1 VAAEWVSL
9 PRQEEQQAGPH
20 RQQAPQGPPAKPGQG
35 GLRSARER
43 LIQTLAF
50 EAGGLLLVAPLYA
63 LATGSG
69 AGESLGLIAALA
81 LVVMAWSALYNTAFD
96 VAERR
101 LTGRVASDRPPRW
114 RLVHAVG
121 HEATALVVTWPVI
134 VALTGLSWGEAL
146 LADIAL
152 TIVYAAYAYG
162 FHRGYDRL
170 RPVATTRPA

>member
-1 VAAEWVSL
+1 MTL
-9 PRQEEQQAGPH
+9 PGQEGQP
-20 RQQAPQGPPAKPGQG
+20 RPQGEQELKTQPGQG

-69 AGESLGLIAALA
+69 AGESLGLIATLA

-101 LTGRVASDRPPRW
+101 LTGRVASDRSPRW

-134 VALTGLSWGEAL
+134 VAMTDLSWGAAL
-146 LADIAL
+146 AADMAL

-162 FHRGYDRL
+162 FHRLYDRL
-170 RPVATTRPA
+170 RPVAAAGVS

>member
-1 VAAEWVSL
+1 MTLAGQETQ
-9 PRQEEQQAGPH
+9 PR
-20 RQQAPQGPPAKPGQG
+20 PQGEQELQTQPGQG

-50 EAGGLLLVAPLYA
+50 EAGGLLMVAPLYA

-134 VALTGLSWGEAL
+134 VAMTDLSLGAAL
-146 LADIAL
+146 AADIAL

-162 FHRGYDRL
+162 FHRLYDRL
-170 RPVATTRPA
+170 RPVAAPGDA